1 MNKEEAA
8 KYLGCSTRA
17 VERYA
22 AAGRLRGHY
31 ERGKTGKVLVFDE
44 ADVEALKRE
53 LEAPQDK
60 PVEARQEPPESPTGQ
75 GATGT
80 LARRVEAP
88 QLARNADL
96 AGFVA
101 ALMEAAQSSD
111 KARQS
116 VPVEAKLLLTLV
128 EAQQLTG
135 LSRSTLREAVEA
147 KKLKAQ
153 QIGRAWRIKRSDLDA
168 YIGKL

>member
-1 MNKEEAA
+1 MNKDEAA

-22 AAGRLRGHY
+22 SAGRLRGRY
-31 ERGKTGKVLVFDE
+31 ERGKTGKVLVFNE
-44 ADVEALKRE
+44 ADVEAFKRE

-60 PVEARQEPPESPTGQ
+60 PVEARQEPPEGPTRQ
-75 GATGT
+75 ATTAT

-111 KARQS
+111 KGRQS
-116 VPVEAKLLLTLV
+116 APVEAKLLLTLA

-135 LSRSTLREAVEA
+135 LSRGILREAIDA

-168 YIGKL
+168 YIAKL